1 MSSFLSLLR
10 TGLQSTIHQKC
21 SLLYAAGKFEHFMR
35 RSFTSSVQFFHL
47 IRRVLSTSAT
57 DPWDGAVLLLS
68 SLSGRFCVLI
78 RVYVKDTIRDS
89 CYFNPPTSFIISA
102 QHHDDSSTTVEGI
115 GGGKTNIP
123 LLGSLIAL
131 DDLVV
136 RSRFP
141 KVPERTSGALFI

>member
-1 MSSFLSLLR
+1 M
-10 TGLQSTIHQKC
+10 
-21 SLLYAAGKFEHFMR
+21 
-35 RSFTSSVQFFHL
+35 
-47 IRRVLSTSAT
+47 T
-57 DPWDGAVLLLS
+57 DPWDGADHVVVLLS

-78 RVYVKDTIRDS
+78 RVYVKDTVRDS

-102 QHHDDSSTTVEGI
+102 QHHDDSSTTVEGPR
-115 GGGKTNIP
+115 GGKTNIP

-141 KVPERTSGALFI
+141 KAPERTSGALFI